1 MNNALVLV
9 VEDDPDIGRVLEAYL
24 AREGLRTVRAVDGE
38 IALQHHLS
46 LRPDLILLDA
56 NLPKLDGF
64 SVLAE
69 VRRRGD
75 TPVVFV
81 TALAEDV
88 DKLSA
93 LRSGADDYVVK
104 PFNPVEVVARVK
116 AVLKRSMGSTD
127 RRVLRIAP
135 LELDLNAYTVRVTS
149 DDGAARSLSITLS
162 EFRLLAQMMQSP
174 ARVFS
179 RAELIDACLP
189 DSDALER
196 TIDSHISNLRKKLQ
210 SAGVEGFV
218 CGVRG
223 VGYRLLEAP

>member
-1 MNNALVLV
+1 MNSALVLI
-9 VEDDPDIGRVLEAYL
+9 VEDDPDIARVLDAYL
-24 AREGLRTVRAVDGE
+24 QREGFRTVRAADGE
-38 IALQHHLS
+38 VALQHHLS
-46 LRPDLILLDA
+46 LRPDLVLLDA

-69 VRRRGD
+69 MRRRGE
-75 TPVVFV
+75 TPVIFV

-116 AVLKRSMGSTD
+116 VVLKRVMGGAE
-127 RRVLRIAP
+127 RQVLRVAP
-135 LELDLNAYTVRVTS
+135 LELDL
-149 DDGAARSLSITLS
+149 GAHVARIYNGADAEVLALTLS
-162 EFRLLAQMMQSP
+162 EFRLLAHLMRAPTQ
-174 ARVFS
+174 VFS

-189 DSDALER
+189 ESEALER
-196 TIDSHISNLRKKLQ
+196 TVDSHISNLRRKLQ
-210 SAGVEGFV
+210 NAGVDGLA

-223 VGYRLLEAP
+223 VGYRLLDLP